1 MPFCPSCG
9 AAVEGKF
16 CAKCGTPMSGGAPGA
31 GPSAAPPPSAGAPAA
46 SELAPNVAATLCYI
60 PIWIPAILFLVLAP
74 YNRDKAIRFHAW
86 QSLFLHIA
94 WVVAWMVLRVVLT
107 TVSWTLAYTLSSL
120 LSLGGIV
127 LMLVLMLKTYQ
138 GQKIVLPVLGPL
150 AEKQA

>member
-9 AAVEGKF
+9 TSVEGKF
-16 CAKCGTPMSGGAPGA
+16 CPKCGSSISGGV
-31 GPSAAPPPSAGAPAA
+31 PSAAPPPAASAPAA

-60 PIWIPAILFLVLAP
+60 PIWIPAILFLVIAP
-74 YNRDKAIRFHAW
+74 YNHNKAIRFHAW

-94 WVVAWMVLRVVLT
+94 WFLAWMVLRVILGA
-107 TVSWTLAYTLSSL
+107 VSWSIWYPLSSL

-138 GQKIVLPVLGPL
+138 GQKIVLPVVGPL

>member
-9 AAVEGKF
+9 ASVEGKF
-16 CAKCGTPMSGGAPGA
+16 CPKCGSSISGGA
-31 GPSAAPPPSAGAPAA
+31 PSAAPPPAASAPAV

-94 WVVAWMVLRVVLT
+94 WVLAWMVLRVILGA
-107 TVSWTLAYTLSSL
+107 VSWSIWYPLSSL

-138 GQKIVLPVLGPL
+138 GQKIVLPVVGPL